1 MAFLLRINIMPS
13 KLSEEIAPFFVM
25 DVLERAKEIE
35 AQGKKVIHFEIG
47 EPDLPTP
54 KIICDEAIEAIRVGD
69 TKYTPSLGIPELREA
84 IAEDYKEKYGVNIPP
99 GRVIITSGSS
109 PALFLS
115 MLSLLEHE
123 DEVIITDPHY
133 SCYPQ
138 IIKIAGGLPKRVRIY
153 EEDGFQI
160 DINSLKKA
168 ISKKTKA
175 IVINSPSNPTGVV
188 LEPNV
193 IKEISELGLY
203 IISDEIYHGLV
214 YEGKAHTIYEFT
226 DRAFSV
232 NGFSKLYSMTGWRLG
247 YFIAPED
254 FIRPTQKLQQNLFIS
269 PNPFVQ
275 RAGVAAIRKAKRE
288 AKEMVQIFS
297 ERRKKMI
304 EGLRD
309 LGFVIRSEPKGAFY
323 VFVNVKSLN
332 DSSQEL
338 AFDILEKSHV
348 AVTPGIDF
356 GYGGEGYLRFSY
368 TTSLDDIDEGIK
380 RLGEY
385 IKKKNSEVRIQ
396 KKESIS

>member
-1 MAFLLRINIMPS
+1 MPS

-99 GRVIITSGSS
+99 GRVVITSGSS

-115 MLSLLEHE
+115 MLSLLEHG

-138 IIKIAGGLPKRVRIY
+138 IIKVAGGLPKPVRIY

-160 DINSLKKA
+160 DIDSLKKTT
-168 ISKKTKA
+168 SNKTKA

-247 YFIAPED
+247 YLIAPED

-304 EGLRD
+304 EGLRG

-323 VFVNVKSLN
+323 VFVNAKSLN
-332 DSSQEL
+332 DRSQEL
-338 AFDILEKSHV
+338 AFDILDKSHV

-368 TTSLDDIDEGIK
+368 TTSLDDIGEGIK

-385 IKKKNSEVRIQ
+385 IHK
-396 KKESIS
+396 